1 MEANGFEFIF
11 IGLNNLGTEK
21 NWVWSSG
28 KPTSYTH
35 WDKEQPDNHQGDLG
49 WDQGCVALKTTERW
63 KGYWDDYWCNDS
75 RPFFCQMDLF
85 E

>member
-35 WDKEQPDNHQGDLG
+35 WDWEQPDNHQG
-49 WDQGCVALKTTERW
+49 A
-63 KGYWDDYWCNDS
+63 
-75 RPFFCQMDLF
+75 
-85 E
+85 